1 MRCLPRRADK
11 SVLLSMHIWCK
22 TEKLVDMYLYLVSE
36 WPHTGQ
42 DPVTGDQER
51 ARAGPGPAMDSRYG
65 QCHILNTQRVPVA
78 WKIYSLMTAIRYG
91 SKLKLFLFNC
101 QVFEIQR
108 GVMETNWQTSTRHFF
123 ASKQSTRT
131 GEDGHGQQWFYQFPW
146 SPSSSSFCCPMT
158 WPHLSPNVSG
168 VVKLGQDKISS
179 NESNLSSLDTL
190 LD

>member
-1 MRCLPRRADK
+1 MAG
-11 SVLLSMHIWCK
+11 IW
-22 TEKLVDMYLYLVSE
+22 VAA
-36 WPHTGQ
+36 H
-42 DPVTGDQER
+42 
-51 ARAGPGPAMDSRYG
+51 GPGPAYRWPGESQSRARASDGLQIWSVSHSQYTA
-65 QCHILNTQRVPVA
+65 LRVPVA

-131 GEDGHGQQWFYQFPW
+131 GEDGYGQQWFYQFPR